1 MRQPGTARIAPQ
13 HRRADPA
20 AGAEG
25 NEKLT
30 AMTGAILLVGF
41 AIEGFTILEIHRL
54 LYWHFLLGLVL
65 IGPVLLK
72 IASTLYRFARYY
84 AGSAPYVRKGPPA
97 PVLRVLGPLVVLTSV
112 AVLGTGVILAVAWP
126 RRTLAVPAQGI
137 VRALVRRPDDSRA
150 ELRAAAAEDAGRAVG
165 VRRPRRGSPWRP
177 GALAAA
183 AGVAGGRRRGGRG
196 DDADVRLVGRQLLT
210 SGAAALPPALASSMS
225 RRPGAPQEPGG
236 PHLPEVPPDAGVR
249 GLRSPRR
256 RARADPAARPA
267 GSADGR
273 AASASARPGRK
284 PGLRRRRP
292 GSGAPCPA
300 WRTARRRSSSRSS
313 PPGTSA
319 RRSAC
324 WSGPRR

>member
-20 AGAEG
+20 AEAEG

-112 AVLGTGVILAVAWP
+112 AVLGTGVILAVAGRGGPWLFLHKASFVLWFAVLTIHVLNYAP
-126 RRTLAVPAQGI
+126 RLPRMLGARSVYG
-137 VRALVRRPDDSRA
+137 
-150 ELRAAAAEDAGRAVG
+150 GRAVA
-165 VRRPRRGSPWRP
+165 V
-177 GALAAA
+177 
-183 AGVAGGRRRGGRG
+183 
-196 DDADVRLVGRQLLT
+196 
-210 SGAAALPPALASSMS
+210 
-225 RRPGAPQEPGG
+225 PGG
-236 PHLPEVPPDAGVR
+236 PARWLLLLASLAVGV
-249 GLRSPRR
+249 GV
-256 RARADPAARPA
+256 AAVTMQM
-267 GSADGR
+267 
-273 AASASARPGRK
+273 SASWGV
-284 PGLRRRRP
+284 
-292 GSGAPCPA
+292 SF
-300 WRTARRRSSSRSS
+300 
-313 PPGTSA
+313 
-319 RRSAC
+319 
-324 WSGPRR
+324 